1 MEQLI
6 KILFCHKIALRLKMR
21 GFSLIEFTRLLFP
34 TLIEVDLFECVHQL
48 RNRQVLLVSLLGVVR

>member
-1 MEQLI
+1 
-6 KILFCHKIALRLKMR
+6 MR